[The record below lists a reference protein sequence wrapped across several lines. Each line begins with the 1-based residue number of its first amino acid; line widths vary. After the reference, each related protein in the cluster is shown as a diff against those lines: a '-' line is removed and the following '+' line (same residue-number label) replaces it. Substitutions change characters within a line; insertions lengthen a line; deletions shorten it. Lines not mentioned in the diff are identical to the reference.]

1 MPKFYLTL
9 SFVLLS
15 YMASSQIHISLV
27 VKNEKTNDAVQFCNV
42 GIEGSGLG
50 GITNEDGVIT
60 MEVPSSYSTDSI
72 SISHIGYEPK
82 NISIPDIGDSK
93 KVVYLKECAYVL
105 PEVEVSSDDD
115 VWFQILNKCRNVN
128 IKQKNI
134 YRAKAFYSIES
145 TKDDLPLEVVEC
157 FYNADVNGFNVKDL
171 AFKNG
176 KLFLNKS
183 ESGWRTINASEAYKR
198 FDVFQETDLF
208 PSSILCFGLSGM
220 KKRFNVEMEFTEDLY
235 KVFFSPKDK
244 NGAYFSGYIF
254 IDRYD
259 YSLKQIEYFTDNATI
274 YPFLPLYPD
283 DSISKVSLSINETF
297 ADNDGFVLPELVR
310 YDYSFDYY
318 SRRYGVLHKVESKS
332 FLYLYDYG
340 ESFVDPLFDFYA
352 DPTDYRKISLI
363 PYNDVFWKQ
372 NYKFTI
378 SESKS
383 EKIDYFEREAQTFD
397 YNSSTSDEIIFGD
410 NITAQIGNNTDN
422 FRHKGFFETPYIKWN
437 NDVKLLVHEKR
448 PQSENSIENI
458 IATSQKYKFVVQIL
472 LDITELDDSIHW
484 QSFTIFDPF
493 QSYYDYE
500 EHHTENIFACV
511 NIYFALCED
520 IRLEMEE
527 KIKKNH
533 RSVEDIKQIYSETK
547 NELENFRK
555 KYFREVGLGENLFEL
570 RLYNAMVIRKFGI
583 DYIEMFKDFHK
594 Q

>member
-1 MPKFYLTL
+1 MPKLYLTL

-82 NISIPDIGDSK
+82 NISISDIGDSK
-93 KVVYLKECAYVL
+93 KVVYLKEYAYIL
-105 PEVEVSSDDD
+105 PEVEISSNDDE
-115 VWFQILNKCRNVN
+115 WFQILNKCRNVN
-128 IKQKNI
+128 IKQKNQS
-134 YRAKAFYSIES
+134 RTKAFYSIES
-145 TKDDLPLEVVEC
+145 TKDDMPLEVVEC
-157 FYNADVNGFNVKDL
+157 FYTADVSGLKVNDL

-183 ESGWRTINASEAYKR
+183 ESGWRTINASETYKH
-198 FDVFQETDLF
+198 FNIFQETDLF
-208 PSSILCFGLSGM
+208 PSSILNFGLSGM

-244 NGAYFSGYIF
+244 KGAYFSGYIF

-422 FRHKGFFETPYIKWN
+422 FRHRGFFETPYIKWDG
-437 NDVKLLVHEKR
+437 DVKLMVHEKR
-448 PQSENSIENI
+448 PQSESSIENI

-493 QSYYDYE
+493 QSYYEYE
-500 EHHTENIFACV
+500 EHPTENIFACV
-511 NIYFALCED
+511 NIYFALCEG
-520 IRLEMEE
+520 IRLDMEE
-527 KIKKNH
+527 RLKKNH
-533 RSVEDIKQIYSETK
+533 RSVEDIRRIYSETK

-594 Q
+594 